1 MYFQMHINL
10 TTVVEFSRQLTAY
23 TRGASLFSDKMDV
36 IYLAYIMEKLIV
48 FVDEVED
55 VRCLLYAEKKYH
67 LEMKSWHMAL
77 FLMYAGTHWRV
88 ASKTDCWLQMFCIN
102 CDVSL
107 CAKKDNSVFFSDDKG
122 IAA

>member
-1 MYFQMHINL
+1 MAGIIPNGCELQFLKRMKLADLLSLTILMYFQMHINL

-67 LEMKSWHMAL
+67 LEMKS
-77 FLMYAGTHWRV
+77 
-88 ASKTDCWLQMFCIN
+88 
-102 CDVSL
+102 
-107 CAKKDNSVFFSDDKG
+107 
-122 IAA
+122 